1 MARENEHGPASE
13 RAARLQRRL
22 QAAEAT
28 ANGAS
33 GTANGA
39 TTWQKDVANYATPP
53 RAAASS
59 TKTSTAA
66 VQQHATSPNQGR
78 STGMAELAGVDPPQG
93 MAELAG
99 TDPPQ
104 DATSN
109 IVCANISATDD
120 ILCANVSAP
129 SNIVCANISAT
140 SNIVC
145 ANMGKAARRPEALAP
160 LQRNLKTCRAAGELL
175 PKIAQ
180 RCGGA

>member
-59 TKTSTAA
+59 SKTSTAA

-93 MAELAG
+93 MAESAEAI
-99 TDPPQ
+99 PPQ
-104 DATSN
+104 QPSDFTDVPLPPNAPAWPAHGEHITGAL
-109 IVCANISATDD
+109 VCTAEGDSTR
-120 ILCANVSAP
+120 S
-129 SNIVCANISAT
+129 
-140 SNIVC
+140 
-145 ANMGKAARRPEALAP
+145 RPV
-160 LQRNLKTCRAAGELL
+160 TGS
-175 PKIAQ
+175 
-180 RCGGA
+180 